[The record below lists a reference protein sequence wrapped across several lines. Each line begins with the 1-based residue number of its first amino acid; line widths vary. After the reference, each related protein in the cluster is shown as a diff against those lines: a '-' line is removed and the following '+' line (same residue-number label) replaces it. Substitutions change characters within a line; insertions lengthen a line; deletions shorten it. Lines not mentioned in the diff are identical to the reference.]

1 MIFNNSQHNL
11 CVLTRAD
18 RISILRT
25 AMIFVVSL
33 MAYYVLSPAWL
44 AVLLL
49 LVAFALD
56 FIDGIVARSFH
67 ESSVHGSLL
76 DVMGDRIT
84 EIVLWLTFLYFQ
96 MVPLWAPIIVL
107 SRAVI
112 TDAVRAKAA
121 AVGTSVYG
129 MIQTKL
135 GRALVKSRISRG
147 LYGSSKALFFLLLLL
162 QRYSLIHL
170 SNGFIFWYSA
180 YLAVYSIMRG
190 APVLFEAKRFVSD

>member
-1 MIFNNSQHNL
+1 M
-11 CVLTRAD
+11 LTRAD
-18 RISILRT
+18 RISIFRT
-25 AMIFVVSL
+25 AIIFVVSL
-33 MAYYVLSPAWL
+33 MAYYVISPAWL

-96 MVPLWAPIIVL
+96 MIPLWAPIIVL

-121 AVGTSVYG
+121 AAGTSVYG
-129 MIQTKL
+129 MIQTRV

-147 LYGSSKALFFLLLLL
+147 LYGGSKALFFLLLLL

-190 APVLFEAKRFVSD
+190 VPVLFEAKRFVSD